1 MDNIIDSI
9 IDSILNFLI
18 KQFTCIYCAYTAIEI
33 IGNVIKDDLPLN
45 IRRMKA
51 NIFLS
56 TLDKFYYNVEAL

>member
-1 MDNIIDSI
+1 MDNI

-18 KQFTCIYCAYTAIEI
+18 KQFACIYCSYTAIEI
-33 IGNVIKDDLPLN
+33 IKNVIKDDLPLN

>member
-1 MDNIIDSI
+1 MNNI

-18 KQFTCIYCAYTAIEI
+18 KQFACIYCAYTAIECI
-33 IGNVIKDDLPLN
+33 EDVVKNDLPLN

>member
-9 IDSILNFLI
+9 LKFLI
-18 KQFTCIYCAYTAIEI
+18 KQFACIYCAYTAIEI
-33 IGNVIKDDLPLN
+33 IKNVIKDDLPLN

-56 TLDKFYYNVEAL
+56 TLDKFYYIVEAL

>member
-1 MDNIIDSI
+1 MGNV

-18 KQFTCIYCAYTAIEI
+18 KQFACIYCSYTAIKI
-33 IGNVIKDDLPLN
+33 IENVIKDDLPLN

>member
-1 MDNIIDSI
+1 MTN
-9 IDSILNFLI
+9 ILNKFSDFLI
-18 KQFTCIYCAYTAIEI
+18 KQFACIYCAYTAIEI
-33 IGNVIKDDLPLN
+33 IKNVIKDDLPLN

>member
-9 IDSILNFLI
+9 IDSILKFLI
-18 KQFTCIYCAYTAIEI
+18 KQFACIYCAYTAIEI
-33 IGNVIKDDLPLN
+33 IKNIIKDDLPLN

>member
-1 MDNIIDSI
+1 MDTDALGIIMA
-9 IDSILNFLI
+9 
-18 KQFTCIYCAYTAIEI
+18 TIEI
-33 IGNVIKDDLPLN
+33 IKNVIKDDLPLN

>member
-1 MDNIIDSI
+1 MNNI

-18 KQFTCIYCAYTAIEI
+18 KQFACIYCAYTAIEI
-33 IGNVIKDDLPLN
+33 IKNVIKDDLPLN

>member
-1 MDNIIDSI
+1 MDNIIDNI

-18 KQFTCIYCAYTAIEI
+18 KQFACIYCAYTAIEI
-33 IGNVIKDDLPLN
+33 IKNVIKDDLPLN

>member
-1 MDNIIDSI
+1 MDNI

-18 KQFTCIYCAYTAIEI
+18 KQFAFIYCAYTAIEI
-33 IGNVIKDDLPLN
+33 IKNVIKDDLPLN

-51 NIFLS
+51 HIFLS

>member
-1 MDNIIDSI
+1 MDNI

-18 KQFTCIYCAYTAIEI
+18 KRFACIYCAYTAIEI
-33 IGNVIKDDLPLN
+33 IKNVIKDDLPLN